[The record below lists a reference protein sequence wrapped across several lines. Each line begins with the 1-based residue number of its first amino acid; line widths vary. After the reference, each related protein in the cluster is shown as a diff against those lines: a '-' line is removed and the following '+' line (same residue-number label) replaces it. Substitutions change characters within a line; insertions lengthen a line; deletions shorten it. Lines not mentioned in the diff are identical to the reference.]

1 MVSKM
6 KRRGLAQF
14 LMPMIAGYV
23 LLCVAILNGYPLL
36 FPDSGD
42 YIVKSFTL
50 EVPPYRTIFYSIFMR
65 LTNFGISPW
74 LVVVA
79 QSAVTVFVLFA
90 SIEYLCEHKGGSTWK
105 SRLFVG
111 VVLLLVC
118 GTSLPWYVGQLMP
131 DIFTGLLILC
141 LFLLLYDSQLST
153 ETSVCLAFLIMLCI
167 AFHNSHLF
175 IAGLILVTVGSL
187 RVLSRTRFLWP
198 TRSKKQITM
207 FVLVP
212 IVVGA
217 FAVAFSNR
225 HDGMGFVSSP
235 GGHMFLLGRLFASG
249 MAGSFLQQD
258 CKLETLIA
266 CRYLDKLPRS
276 ADDFLW
282 GDNPLFKAMG
292 GWLESKPEATR
303 IIVGSIRYNPGRFLG
318 ECLKQTFRQFVRMKP
333 GDGNSAYHPFVV
345 EVLKTFYPQD
355 THKWELTM
363 QWNEGLRKLAK
374 RVSGLYIAVFWLSMG
389 CCLVVLALRW
399 PQTDAASKLFVFVF
413 IALLSNALI
422 TGSLSEVADRYQS
435 RVSWLMAFC
444 LLGHVLS
451 RLSRRQKM
459 TNHALLEPAHHRQ
472 RFREVAQ

>member
-1 MVSKM
+1 ME
-6 KRRGLAQF
+6 RRGLAQF

-23 LLCVAILNGYPLL
+23 LLSVAILNGYPLL

-65 LTNFGISPW
+65 LTSFGISPW
-74 LVVVA
+74 LAVVA
-79 QSAVTVFVLFA
+79 QSAMTVFVLFA
-90 SIEYLCEHKGGSTWK
+90 CLEYLCEHKEGSTWK

-111 VVLLLVC
+111 MVLALAC

-153 ETSVCLAFLIMLCI
+153 ETSVCLAFLVMVCI
-167 AFHNSHLF
+167 ACHNSHLL
-175 IAGLILVTVGSL
+175 IAGLILVGVGAL
-187 RVLSRTRFLWP
+187 RVLSRTRILWP
-198 TRSKKQITM
+198 TRSKKQITL

-212 IVVGA
+212 IVAGA

-235 GGHMFLLGRLFASG
+235 GGHMFLLARLFASG
-249 MAGSFLQQD
+249 MAGSFLRQD
-258 CKLETLIA
+258 CKVEALIA
-266 CRYLDKLPRS
+266 CTYLDKLPRNE
-276 ADDFLW
+276 DDFLW
-282 GDNPLFKAMG
+282 GDNPMFKAMG
-292 GWLESKPEATR
+292 GWLESKAQANR
-303 IIVGSIRYNPGRFLG
+303 IIVGSIRYNPGRFLA
-318 ECLKQTFRQFVRMKP
+318 ECFKQTLLQFVRMKP
-333 GDGNSAYHPFVV
+333 GDGNTSYHPVV
-345 EVLKTFYPQD
+345 IQALKTFYPQD
-355 THKWELTM
+355 TQKWENSM
-363 QWNEGLRKLAK
+363 QWSDGLRKLAK
-374 RVSGLYIAVFWLSMG
+374 RVSGVYISVFWLSMA

-399 PQTDAASKLFVFVF
+399 RQADAASKLFVFVL

-435 RVSWLMAFC
+435 RASWLMAICF
-444 LLGHVLS
+444 LGHVLS
-451 RLSRRQKM
+451 RLSRRQNI
-459 TNHALLEPAHHRQ
+459 TNHALREPARHRQ